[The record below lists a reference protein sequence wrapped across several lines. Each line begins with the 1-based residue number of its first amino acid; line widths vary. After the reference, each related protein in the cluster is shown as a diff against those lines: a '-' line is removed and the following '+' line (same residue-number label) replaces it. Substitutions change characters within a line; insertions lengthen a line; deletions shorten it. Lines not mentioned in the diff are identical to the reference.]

1 MLQQTETFFFSN
13 NKDMQT
19 GNGVTTEE
27 TGCSDLPKRRH
38 GQANCMKTL
47 YIHHVDNDFLTTN
60 Q

>member
-1 MLQQTETFFFSN
+1 
-13 NKDMQT
+13 MQT